1 VFAPAKTPATIISRL
16 NQEIVRIVNLADVR
30 DRIVT
35 VGGEPRHSS
44 PEEFRRFIADEKKR
58 WEPVIRE
65 SGASMQN

>member
-1 VFAPAKTPATIISRL
+1 M

-35 VGGEPRHSS
+35 VGGEPRHST
-44 PEEFRRFIADEKKR
+44 PEEFRRFIAEEKKR